1 MKISR
6 EQAFYYYMF
15 SHSTFFSLCLSL
27 SLSYAHTHLFLFLY
41 FALYGSSPLP
51 LPLYLLFFPLYLLFF
66 PLQITSCILLI
77 LILFYI
83 IFFLS
88 FIHLSY
94 DYLFCYTAVRELA
107 TAGCLVRLSMISA
120 LEGLIEAEIPEKFQ
134 IEVLALVISASKDQV
149 STNVRSYT

>member
-1 MKISR
+1 
-6 EQAFYYYMF
+6 MF
-15 SHSTFFSLCLSL
+15 CSLWIIPSPSPSLPSIFPFADYLLHSSHSYFI
-27 SLSYAHTHLFLFLY
+27 LY
-41 FALYGSSPLP
+41 
-51 LPLYLLFFPLYLLFF
+51 
-66 PLQITSCILLI
+66 
-77 LILFYI
+77 YI

-94 DYLFCYTAVRELA
+94 YYLFCYTAVRELA